1 MSQKGAQNDGVGRP
15 TDPDRDRPG
24 PGLPPGAADRLGEMG
39 HERASTLLR
48 LGLKGPRRGVDDAI
62 ERLVAPEGPI
72 WLEESLGALGLPPAG
87 VREHRASLDP
97 AARATDQ
104 LVAGRASATALREA
118 KERHKAA
125 MLGGQDRES
134 RVRSILLYYLC
145 IAAALAHHRERI
157 TAQATAELSD
167 ALLDLA
173 GALPEPW
180 ALLAAR
186 AAARLDE
193 R

>member
-1 MSQKGAQNDGVGRP
+1 
-15 TDPDRDRPG
+15 
-24 PGLPPGAADRLGEMG
+24 MG
-39 HERASTLLR
+39 QERASTLLR

-62 ERLVAPEGPI
+62 EQLIVPEGPI
-72 WLEESLGALGLPPAG
+72 WLEECLSLLGLPAAAG
-87 VREHRASLDP
+87 PRVSADP
-97 AARATDQ
+97 AAGALEQ
-104 LVAGRASATALREA
+104 LVAGRASAAALREA

-125 MLGGQDRES
+125 MLGAQDRES
-134 RVRSILLYYLC
+134 RVQSMLLYYLC

-157 TAQATAELSD
+157 TAQDTTELSD